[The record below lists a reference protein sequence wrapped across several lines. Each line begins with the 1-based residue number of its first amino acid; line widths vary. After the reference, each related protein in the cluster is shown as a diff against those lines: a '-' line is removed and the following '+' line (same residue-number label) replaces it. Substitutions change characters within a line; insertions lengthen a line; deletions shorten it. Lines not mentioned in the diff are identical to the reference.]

1 MNGAI
6 SAVGWALLPLFDALL
21 PATAAAAAA
30 AAVSTAGTGLAC
42 VFVSNNKCS
51 QRKR

>member
-30 AAVSTAGTGLAC
+30 AVSTAGTGLAC